1 VREESNAAWLRFV
14 MRARGHPR
22 GRARRPAYRH
32 IAGGSDLPAEA
43 LRLSVRERLAGG
55 RLFPAG
61 SLSVARRGT
70 GRPCDVCGRVITH
83 DTVERELDGPGEA
96 RGLAHEDCY
105 KVWRE
110 ESRRARGPE
119 I

>member
-1 VREESNAAWLRFV
+1 VKDETLR
-14 MRARGHPR
+14 R
-22 GRARRPAYRH
+22 
-32 IAGGSDLPAEA
+32 
-43 LRLSVRERLAGG
+43 SVRERLADG

-70 GRPCDVCGRVITH
+70 GRPCAVCGSAITR
-83 DTVERELDGPGEA
+83 DTVEREIDGPGDS

-110 ESRRARGPE
+110 ESRGRASE
-119 I
+119 V